1 MWSYHEQLISKMLR
15 SDTRYH
21 TVSPATR
28 VFIIPPTVGV
38 AEYCGERVCLS
49 VRQDISGTTN
59 PIFTKFLKHAT
70 CRRGSVLLWRRSD
83 KLCISCFINDVIF
96 ARKPRLLDVAP
107 N

>member
-15 SDTRYH
+15 SGTRYH

-49 VRQDISGTTN
+49 VCPPGYLWNCKSDLHQ
-59 PIFTKFLKHAT
+59 IFKACYLSPWLGPPLA
-70 CRRGSVLLWRRSD
+70 
-83 KLCISCFINDVIF
+83 
-96 ARKPRLLDVAP
+96 A
-107 N
+107 